1 MIGGG
6 EQLLTLLLEGGDPFG
21 GACRMVGGRP
31 GLVRFAFGC
40 FGFCHG
46 SGLRV
51 EAMFYLKAGARR
63 DGCHVEGVGVRV
75 SREFA
80 ELLESIWNLRACNT
94 LEKELILLSPLKS
107 RWHRWQCWEE
117 E

>member
-6 EQLLTLLLEGGDPFG
+6 ELLLTLLLEGGDPFG

-51 EAMFYLKAGARR
+51 EAKLWQKFYWI
-63 DGCHVEGVGVRV
+63 
-75 SREFA
+75 SREARGYFGILQA
-80 ELLESIWNLRACNT
+80 QRQHELHLVKR
-94 LEKELILLSPLKS
+94 
-107 RWHRWQCWEE
+107 
-117 E
+117 